1 MPRSSTSSRSS
12 STSTKSQNKT
22 RNVSVP
28 PPPLPKMSYTNN
40 FPLVQPNKSSFLGNI
55 ADGFSFG
62 VGSSIARVA
71 VDSIFKS
78 SSHTSITPPSSS
90 ITPTQYNE
98 KITKLYEECITKAAN
113 PDEIREC
120 EKYK

>member
-1 MPRSSTSSRSS
+1 
-12 STSTKSQNKT
+12 
-22 RNVSVP
+22 
-28 PPPLPKMSYTNN
+28 MSYTNN
-40 FPLVQPNKSSFLGNI
+40 FPQVQPNKSSFLGNI

-71 VDSIFKS
+71 VDSILKS
-78 SSHTSITPPSSS
+78 SSHTS

-113 PDEIREC
+113 PDEISEC

>member
-1 MPRSSTSSRSS
+1 MPRSSTSSRFS
-12 STSTKSQNKT
+12 STSTKSHHKT
-22 RNVSVP
+22 PNVSIP
-28 PPPLPKMSYTNN
+28 PPPLPKMTYTNN
-40 FPLVQPNKSSFLGNI
+40 FPQVQPNKSSFLGNV

-78 SSHTSITPPSSS
+78 SSQTTLSSPSTITPV
-90 ITPTQYNE
+90 QYND

-113 PDEIREC
+113 PDELSEC